1 MDEGGQMSEGIAVSL
16 VWLLLFLLLLQAATL
31 FVLHAHL
38 TETTAGVR
46 ALNHQVQAW
55 RKDFSDTFDSVT
67 VDDDMWGDEEEEV
80 NGR

>member
-1 MDEGGQMSEGIAVSL
+1 MSEGIAVSL
-16 VWLLLFLLLLQAATL
+16 VWLLLLLLLLQAATL

-38 TETTAGVR
+38 TETEAGVR

-55 RKDFSDTFDSVT
+55 RKEFGETFDSVT
-67 VDDDMWGDEEEEV
+67 VMDDTDVWGDEEEEV

>member
-1 MDEGGQMSEGIAVSL
+1 MSEGIAVSL
-16 VWLLLFLLLLQAATL
+16 VWLLLLLLLLQAATL

-38 TETTAGVR
+38 TEAAASVR

-55 RKDFSDTFDSVT
+55 RKEFGETFDSV
-67 VDDDMWGDEEEEV
+67 VMDDTDVWGDEEEEEH

>member
-1 MDEGGQMSEGIAVSL
+1 MSEGIAVSL
-16 VWLLLFLLLLQAATL
+16 VWLLLLLLLLQAATL

-38 TETTAGVR
+38 AETEAGVR

-55 RKDFSDTFDSVT
+55 RKEFGETFDSV
-67 VDDDMWGDEEEEV
+67 VMDDTDVWGDEEEEEH